1 LVQVPDNLKTRV
13 NKILDGMTKNWT
25 RVFLE
30 LGLLAILL
38 AILIHYAGNII
49 LIYNYEEVVIYEP
62 NKIILTLEFS
72 LDIIVMIYVIYRLV
86 KIAKV

>member
-1 LVQVPDNLKTRV
+1 
-13 NKILDGMTKNWT
+13 MTKNWT